1 VNRRVAAV
9 TGGASATPLA
19 VLFAFNLV
27 DEFDRVAF
35 GVLGPEIRDTFALSD
50 SRITAIASLAGV
62 TAILAALPIGVLADR
77 VRRVRIAGLGAA
89 AWGGMAVL
97 TALAPTSWVLLLARM
112 GGGIGRIVNEPV
124 HASLLTDYYRPEQHP
139 RVFAV
144 HRAANPLGLTSALV
158 IGALGVVFDWRLVFL
173 LLCIPTFLLLPTL
186 LRLREPLRG
195 ESVDADLAARAR
207 DAARV
212 PFGEAR
218 RQLFAVR
225 SLKRIWVAMPVLGIA
240 VVALPLLVSLFFERV
255 YGFGTFG
262 RGVVTFLSGAGT
274 FAGLVLGQRLATRAL
289 VAGRTERLATYD
301 GLAIAGIGVA
311 LLGAVL
317 SPWAPLSAACIFLVG
332 LAVGAY
338 QPAYFSLVGIVSP
351 ARVRSQAYAWTILY
365 LGGGALLAPLFAD
378 VGESSGYRT
387 ALTLLAFSLLAGG
400 AVVTTAA
407 GSVRRDADQAV
418 AALATAAALDG
429 QDPDDRALLTVRGL
443 DVAYDGVQVLF
454 GVDLEVQRGE
464 ILALLGTNGAGKS
477 TLLSAVSGLVD
488 PVGGSVFYAGRD
500 ITHADAGQTA
510 ALGIVQMPGGKATF
524 PTLSVAEH
532 FRLAGWLHDRPDERS
547 RLRAEVEE
555 VLGRFPRLR
564 ERWDTPAGALSGGEQ
579 QQLALGM
586 AFVARPELLLVDEL
600 SLGLAP
606 TVVSTLLDM
615 VRAIHARGTTV
626 VVVEQSVNVALS
638 LAERACFLEK
648 GTVRFSGPTA
658 DLLERE
664 DVLRS
669 VFLAGATARTEP
681 VTAVEPGVGPGADPD
696 TGPALEARGLSVS
709 FGGVRAVRDV
719 DLAVRPGEIVG
730 LIGANGAGKTT
741 LFDLLSGYVEPDAG
755 RVLLAGRDV
764 SRWSADRRARAGLGR
779 SFQDARLF
787 GSLTV
792 AENLAVSL
800 ERHLVLRSYVA
811 PAVFLPDARAVE
823 DDVAWS
829 VVDLLELLGLEAF
842 RDKQV
847 RELSTGSRRI
857 VDLGMALAHDPSV
870 LLLDE
875 PSAGIAQK
883 ETEELGPLLRRLRD
897 QTGCAL
903 LVVEHDMPLL
913 SGLCDRLVALE
924 QGAVLAGGRPHD
936 VLTDERVVR
945 SYLGGDPT
953 AVARSGAAPTAR
965 PERARASKRG
975 AARVRAGAP

>member
-1 VNRRVAAV
+1 VKRLTAV
-9 TGGASATPLA
+9 TGGAPVLPLA
-19 VLFAFNLV
+19 VLFSFNLV

-35 GVLGPEIRDTFALSD
+35 GVLGPEIRDAFALSD

-62 TAILAALPIGVLADR
+62 TAILAALPVGVLADR
-77 VRRVRIAGLGAA
+77 VRRVRLAGIGAA
-89 AWGGMAVL
+89 VWGGMTVL
-97 TALAPTSWVLLLARM
+97 TALSPATWVLLLARM
-112 GGGIGRIVNEPV
+112 GAGIGRIVNEPV
-124 HASLLTDYYRPEQHP
+124 HASLLTDYYRAEQHP
-139 RVFAV
+139 KVFAV
-144 HRAANPLGLTSALV
+144 HRAANPLGLTSALL
-158 IGALGVVFDWRLVFL
+158 IGALGAVFDWRFVFL

-195 ESVDADLAARAR
+195 ESADPDLAARASSS
-207 DAARV
+207 DKV

-225 SLKRIWVAMPVLGIA
+225 TLKRIWVAQPVLGIA

-255 YGFGTFG
+255 YGFGSFG
-262 RGVVTFLSGAGT
+262 RGVVTFLSGTGT
-274 FAGLVLGQRLATRAL
+274 FAGLVLGQRLSTRAL
-289 VAGRTERLATYD
+289 VQGRAQRLATYD
-301 GLAIAGIGVA
+301 GLAIAAIGVA
-311 LLGAVL
+311 LAGAVV
-317 SPWAPLSAACIFLVG
+317 SPWAPLSAAFIFLSG
-332 LAVGAY
+332 IAVGTY

-365 LGGGALLAPLFAD
+365 LGAGALLAPLFAD

-387 ALTLLAFSLLAGG
+387 ALALLAGSLVAG
-400 AVVTTAA
+400 GLVVTTAA
-407 GSVRRDADQAV
+407 GSVVRDADQAV
-418 AALATAAALDG
+418 AALATAAALDA
-429 QDPDDRALLTVRGL
+429 QDLDDQALLTVRGL

-454 GVDLEVQRGE
+454 GVDVDVRRGE

-488 PVGGSVFYAGRD
+488 PVGGAIFYGGRD
-500 ITHADAGQTA
+500 ITHADAQQTA
-510 ALGIVQMPGGKATF
+510 RLGIVQMPGGKATF

-532 FRLAGWLHDRPDERS
+532 FRLAGWLHDDIS
-547 RLRAEVEE
+547 SEVEE
-555 VLGRFPRLR
+555 VLERFPRLR
-564 ERWDTPAGALSGGEQ
+564 ERWEAPAGALSGGEQ

-586 AFVARPELLLVDEL
+586 AFVARPELLLIDEL

-606 TVVSTLLDM
+606 TVVGTLLEM

-626 VVVEQSVNVALS
+626 VVVEQSVNVALT
-638 LAERACFLEK
+638 LAERAYFLEK

-658 DLLERE
+658 ELLGRD

-669 VFLAGATARTEP
+669 VFLAGAATRGEP
-681 VTAVEPGVGPGADPD
+681 APAVELDTSAGPV
-696 TGPALEARGLSVS
+696 LEASGLSVQ
-709 FGGVRAVRDV
+709 FGGVRAVREV
-719 DLAVRPGEIVG
+719 DLAVGPGEIVG

-741 LFDLLSGYVEPDAG
+741 LFDLLSGFLEPTAG
-755 RVLLAGRDV
+755 SVRLGGRDV
-764 SRWSADRRARAGLGR
+764 SSWSPELRSRAGLGR

-792 AENLAVSL
+792 AENLAVAL
-800 ERHLVLRSYVA
+800 ERHLPLRSYVA
-811 PAVFLPDARAVE
+811 PAVYLPDSRAVE
-823 DDVAWS
+823 EDVAWS
-829 VVDLLELLGLEAF
+829 VGDLLELLGLQVF

-883 ETEELGPLLRRLRD
+883 ETEALGPLLRRLRD
-897 QTGCAL
+897 ETGCAL
-903 LVVEHDMPLL
+903 LVIEHDMPLL
-913 SGLCDRLVALE
+913 SSLCDRLVALE
-924 QGAVLAGGRPHD
+924 QGAVITSGRPDD

-945 SYLGGDPT
+945 SYLGGDPS
-953 AVARSGAAPTAR
+953 AVARSGSATAPAARPARKRVKATAR
-965 PERARASKRG
+965 
-975 AARVRAGAP
+975 